1 MFSELGDPWNQL
13 VEGFRVMQNDILDEI
28 ADVTGEAT
36 TRLGKL
42 LWNVSHVEKA
52 EMLNAACSQ

>member
-28 ADVTGEAT
+28 ADVTGETT